1 VPETNRETLVQLK
14 HDLAMTS
21 EQELSAADLYRLYR
35 YDELDQPFWGYCVE
49 SARVDSSKEILVLM
63 CSNDGRTRASA
74 LRWMPMSRVYT
85 RKHAHLLY
93 KVVDTEGPTE
103 DVMSE
108 ILEVFRDVLE
118 YAVEDNWSYEKRM
131 EFYHA
136 FPFDELVTKE
146 AVMAFRPVLFGCPAF
161 AWIDYKHPVCE

>member
-1 VPETNRETLVQLK
+1 
-14 HDLAMTS
+14 
-21 EQELSAADLYRLYR
+21 
-35 YDELDQPFWGYCVE
+35 
-49 SARVDSSKEILVLM
+49 
-63 CSNDGRTRASA
+63 
-74 LRWMPMSRVYT
+74 MSRVYT

-136 FPFDELVTKE
+136 FPFDELITKE
-146 AVMAFRPVLFGCPAF
+146 AVMAFRPVLFGSPAF
-161 AWIDYKHPVCE
+161 AGVDYKYPACE